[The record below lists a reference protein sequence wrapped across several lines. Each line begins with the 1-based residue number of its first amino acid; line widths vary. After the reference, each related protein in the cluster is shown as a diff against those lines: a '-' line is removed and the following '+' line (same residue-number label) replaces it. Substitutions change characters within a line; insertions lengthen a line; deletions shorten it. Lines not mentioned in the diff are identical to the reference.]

1 MIRLFQRRE
10 TPTSVLRLRGFQFPR
25 AIIAYVVWSYHRVAM
40 STADVED
47 LVAGAFVLDILV
59 QTRRNT
65 KAAKRFLQM
74 LINQFGEPRAMIT
87 DKLCS
92 CVKPIKTLAPEADH
106 RAHEG
111 LDNTIDGSHRPTRK
125 REKIFGRF
133 KSHRQT
139 QRLLSAHDQTNLI
152 FRPPISTRRKLISPC
167 PR

>member
-1 MIRLFQRRE
+1 LVHNSQ
-10 TPTSVLRLRGFQFPR
+10 
-25 AIIAYVVWSYHRVAM
+25 IA
-40 STADVED
+40 
-47 LVAGAFVLDILV
+47 AGAFVLDIFV
-59 QTRRNT
+59 QTPRNAT
-65 KAAKRFLQM
+65 AAKRFLQR

-139 QRLLSAHDQTNLI
+139 QRLLSAYDQTNLI
-152 FRPPISTRRKLISPC
+152 FRPADFNAPQTHIAMPEMTRSASGQNTPSR
-167 PR
+167 